1 MRTIAI
7 VTMAVMLSACGHNQN
22 VIETA
27 NTYKVLGS
35 LTKAGVTEEVIY
47 CVKDIFDPGNRGSGC

>member
-1 MRTIAI
+1 MKLLMIG
-7 VTMAVMLSACGHNQN
+7 VMAVMLSACGHKQN

-27 NTYKVLGS
+27 NTYKVLGG

>member
-1 MRTIAI
+1 MKILL
-7 VTMAVMLSACGHNQN
+7 VGVMAVMLSACGHNQN

-35 LTKAGVTEEVIY
+35 LTKAGVTEEAIH